1 MTRPIIGILRGI
13 GPEEAEAICAVL
25 IEAGLTTLEIPLNS
39 PQPLRTIEQLAK
51 RFGDVATIGAGTVL
65 TAQQV
70 RDVASA
76 GGTIIVSPNFN
87 AEVVAAT
94 KAARLRSWPGVLTPS
109 ECFAA
114 LAAGADGLKIFPCS
128 VVGPAGIKAMRAV
141 LPADTALYAVGGAGP
156 SNFAEW
162 RAAGITGFGIGT
174 ALYQPGQSAD
184 AVSQA
189 AAGIVAAYDAM

>member
-1 MTRPIIGILRGI
+1 MTRRIIGILRGI

>member
-1 MTRPIIGILRGI
+1 MTRHIIGILRGI
-13 GPEEAEAICAVL
+13 RPEEAEAICAVL

-39 PQPLRTIEQLAK
+39 QQPLRTIEQLAK

-94 KAARLRSWPGVLTPS
+94 QAARLRSWPGVLTPS